1 MNKTSS
7 RKRLFQ
13 KKTPHLLYLR
23 EDKGQISLDFIAGTV
38 IFMVTFMFL
47 FQTLTSLFVP
57 FVSNS
62 DEIKSMAD
70 RVAMTLAE
78 STNGLAD
85 SPTENNIISVKR
97 AEELNDQMNTTS
109 GYNDVLEDLGLS
121 SDNTKYNLNLS
132 LRETN
137 GSIYQYQGNV
147 VLNNGPVS
155 PVTANVAQTSRIVYI
170 KQETNITNAITILY
184 VRVW

>member
-1 MNKTSS
+1 MNKTLS
-7 RKRLFQ
+7 RKRLSPKQTYHVF
-13 KKTPHLLYLR
+13 YLK

-85 SPTENNIISVKR
+85 SPTENNIISLNR
-97 AEELNDQMNTTS
+97 AIELNDQMNTTS
-109 GYNDVLEDLGLS
+109 GYNDLLEDFGLS
-121 SDNTKYNLNLS
+121 SDNIKYNLNIS
-132 LRETN
+132 LRETDN
-137 GSIYQYQGNV
+137 TIYEYQGTD

-170 KQETNITNAITILY
+170 EQESDIAILY

>member
-1 MNKTSS
+1 MNKTPS
-7 RKRLFQ
+7 RKRLSPKQ
-13 KKTPHLLYLR
+13 TRHLLYLR
-23 EDKGQISLDFIAGTV
+23 EDNGQISLDFIAGTV

-70 RVAMTLAE
+70 RAAMTLAE

-85 SPTENNIISVKR
+85 SPTENNIISVNR
-97 AEELNDQMNTTS
+97 AIELNDQMS
-109 GYNDVLEDLGLS
+109 LDYNGVLEEYGLS
-121 SDNTKYNLNLS
+121 SDNTLYNLNVS
-132 LRETN
+132 LRKTDN
-137 GSIYQYQGNV
+137 TIYEYDGNV
-147 VLNNGPVS
+147 ILNNGPVS

-170 KQETNITNAITILY
+170 EQDDIITILY

>member
-1 MNKTSS
+1 MNKTPST
-7 RKRLFQ
+7 KRLSQ
-13 KKTPHLLYLR
+13 KQTRHLLYLR

-78 STNGLAD
+78 STDGLAD
-85 SPTENNIISVKR
+85 SPTENNIISVNR
-97 AEELNDQMNTTS
+97 AIELNDQMS
-109 GYNDVLEDLGLS
+109 LDYNGVLEEYGLS

-132 LRETN
+132 LRETD
-137 GSIYQYQGNV
+137 GSIYQYQGNI

-170 KQETNITNAITILY
+170 EQDDIITILY

>member
-85 SPTENNIISVKR
+85 SPTENNIISVNR
-97 AEELNDQMNTTS
+97 AIELNDQMS
-109 GYNDVLEDLGLS
+109 SDYNGVLEEYGLS

-132 LRETN
+132 IRETD
-137 GSIYQYQGNV
+137 GTIYEYQGNV

-155 PVTANVAQTSRIVYI
+155 PVTTNVAQTSRIVYI
-170 KQETNITNAITILY
+170 EQENEITTLY

>member
-1 MNKTSS
+1 MNKTPS
-7 RKRLFQ
+7 RKRLSPKQ
-13 KKTPHLLYLR
+13 THHLLYLK

-70 RVAMTLAE
+70 RAAMTLAE

-85 SPTENNIISVKR
+85 SPTENNIISVNR
-97 AEELNDQMNTTS
+97 AIELNDQMS
-109 GYNDVLEDLGLS
+109 LDYNGVLEEYGLS
-121 SDNTKYNLNLS
+121 SDNTLYNLNVS
-132 LRETN
+132 LRKTN
-137 GSIYQYQGNV
+137 GSIYQ
-147 VLNNGPVS
+147 
-155 PVTANVAQTSRIVYI
+155 
-170 KQETNITNAITILY
+170 
-184 VRVW
+184 